1 MCNLFAHAEL
11 YNERN
16 MCLAFYKDCIIIVS
30 FAEGETEMKVML
42 TSFGIE
48 HSLLPTDRERT
59 MFHRMPPVSF
69 RWIKQAF
76 MPDYELLLLCD
87 TVIMDEASFDRL
99 LHGSVAAYS
108 KVADTFQAL
117 KSEGRI
123 ELADFSSI
131 LRPHTE
137 LLNKMIDHDI
147 KLLDQWVVPL
157 RESLTRWKHFSKMS
171 MDLMRADP
179 EEWVDQAPFRGIPA
193 PHTMLFHNLIRPA
206 SFSVIYHEVAHLIS
220 EVNTVPTLSL
230 MVSEALESS
239 EKRKRKEYRAAL
251 RDVLRAYLAY
261 VDANL
266 ILANQLDV
274 GFHDWLDFTPF
285 YATKF
290 LSVGKDRT
298 EVEENRSQMEKLFT
312 VPFPDL
318 AIRDTRSLM
327 KALNDKR
334 VEDLR
339 NLVAQAARGEIHFDD
354 SFASAV
360 LLEVFQQSER
370 AKKWRNVVGYATL
383 PIGFIP
389 FIGTPAQKAIE
400 EGVGIPLE
408 KRMKRKHRWF
418 YMLSDV
424 AQSRKEN
431 PNKGIESDG

>member
-1 MCNLFAHAEL
+1 
-11 YNERN
+11 
-16 MCLAFYKDCIIIVS
+16 
-30 FAEGETEMKVML
+30 MKVML

-48 HSLLPTDRERT
+48 HSLLATDGEST
-59 MFHRMPPVSF
+59 MFHCMPPVSF
-69 RWIKQAF
+69 QRINQAF

-87 TVIMDEASFDRL
+87 TVIMDEASFDQL

-108 KVADTFQAL
+108 KVADTFRAL

-123 ELADFSSI
+123 ELEDFSST

-137 LLNKMIDHDI
+137 LLKTMIDHDI
-147 KLLDQWVVPL
+147 RLLDQWVVPL
-157 RESLTRWKHFSKMS
+157 RESLEIWEHFSEMS
-171 MDLMRADP
+171 MDLMQAERKKRFDP
-179 EEWVDQAPFRGIPA
+179 YRFFYTPPTHGYTEFCGHHRGFRSHDIENL
-193 PHTMLFHNLIRPA
+193 TVHNLH
-206 SFSVIYHEVAHLIS
+206 SELKTFEIS
-220 EVNTVPTLSL
+220 SII
-230 MVSEALESS
+230 VSEALRSS

-251 RDVLRAYLAY
+251 RDVLRGYLAY
-261 VDANL
+261 VDVNL

-285 YATKF
+285 YAAKF
-290 LSVGKDRT
+290 LSVGKDGT
-298 EVEENRSQMEKLFT
+298 EVEENRSQLERLFT

-318 AIRDTRSLM
+318 AIRDTRSLT

-339 NLVAQAARGEIHFDD
+339 DLVAQAARGEVQFDE
-354 SFASAV
+354 SFAKAV

-389 FIGTPAQKAIE
+389 FIGTPAQKAVE

-408 KRMKRKHRWF
+408 KSMKRKHRWF
-418 YMLSDV
+418 YMLSDI
-424 AQSRKEN
+424 AKSAEEK
-431 PNKGIESDG
+431 PNG